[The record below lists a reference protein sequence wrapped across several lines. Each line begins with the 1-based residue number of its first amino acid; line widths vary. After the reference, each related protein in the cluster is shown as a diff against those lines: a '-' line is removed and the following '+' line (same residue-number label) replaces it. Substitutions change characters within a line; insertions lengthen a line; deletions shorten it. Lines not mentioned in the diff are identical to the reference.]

1 MAAGV
6 LLKYLPIVLLPF
18 LALDRDR
25 NRPRFRFLATALGAI
40 AIGLGVSYLVWGP
53 STFLPVKL
61 AASRRSVG
69 MSFFRYLHGRY
80 SPLPRL
86 GIPGNYE
93 ELAPLAQLLALWG
106 TWRWSRARK
115 PDVEASTLVA
125 VLALVLLYRVGY
137 PQYQMVPFVMAAA
150 WLLRHWDRL
159 RNRALPA
166 VAMALYFGW
175 IGACDV
181 VYMLSEAWGVDL
193 GWSALEDAS
202 GLPIFL
208 LGSSLVAGIIR
219 ATTPETGT
227 TTE

>member
-25 NRPRFRFLATALGAI
+25 GRPRLRFLAAVLGPI

-53 STFLPVKL
+53 STFLPLKL
-61 AASRRSVG
+61 AATRRSAG
-69 MSFFRYLHGRY
+69 MSIYRFLQGPY

-93 ELAPLAQLLALWG
+93 EVAPLAQLLALYG
-106 TWRWSRARK
+106 AWRWSRARK
-115 PDVEASTLVA
+115 PDVESSTLVA

-137 PQYQMVPFVMAAA
+137 PQYQMVSFVMGAA

-159 RNRALPA
+159 RNRTLL
-166 VAMALYFGW
+166 VIVMGLYFGW
-175 IGACDV
+175 IAACDV
-181 VYMLSEAWGVDL
+181 VYMLSDAWGVEVR
-193 GWSALEDAS
+193 WNALEDAS

-208 LGSSLVAGIIR
+208 LGSSLVACIAR
-219 ATTPETGT
+219 AATPETRT
-227 TTE
+227 MTE